1 MLALMKKAL
10 DDGDTV
16 PSEIF
21 DAEKFVEISGR
32 AEYCAVKRLKDVV
45 KLKLRTP
52 KTLYTLKVDPA
63 KATEIINRLQCEIR
77 EI

>member
-1 MLALMKKAL
+1 VSINEAL
-10 DDGDTV
+10 DDGETV

-21 DAEKFVEISGR
+21 DAERFVEISGR

-45 KLKLRTP
+45 KLRLRTP
-52 KTLYTLKVDPA
+52 KGLYTLKVEPE
-63 KATEIINRLQCEIR
+63 KAAEIIKQLQCEIH

>member
-1 MLALMKKAL
+1 
-10 DDGDTV
+10 V

-21 DAEKFVEISGR
+21 DVEKFVEIGER

-45 KLKLRTP
+45 KLKLRTS
-52 KTLYTLKVDPA
+52 KRLYTLKVDPS
-63 KATEIINRLQCEIR
+63 KAEEIIKRLKCEIR